1 MVLPI
6 GIDLLYWAA
15 NLLIDFPND
24 DIPLLYDD
32 KQWREWGDQL
42 VQCTTFAENQAPQ
55 TGDYED
61 WNTWAQA
68 VYYNMNNN

>member
-6 GIDLLYWAA
+6 GIDLLSWAA

-24 DIPLLYDD
+24 DVPLLYDVD
-32 KQWREWGDQL
+32 QWREWGDQL
-42 VQCTTFAENQAPQ
+42 VQCETFAQNQAPL
-55 TGDYED
+55 TGDYDD